1 MMMLGW
7 GFGRFLLAQPPGL
20 QGRRVVEGLLVR
32 GGAGSLLLFLVVRG
46 IDAYGNMGLHRV
58 DGSWIR
64 WLHVSKYPPALSF
77 VTLELGLM
85 ALFLAGFMK
94 LERLRPGPAWD
105 WNPMLVLGQT
115 ALFFYV
121 LHFILLGASAQ
132 IIAGGM
138 RMHGLPE
145 TYLVAGIVV
154 VVLYPVC
161 GAYRAYKRAHPRG
174 FAQYI

>member
-1 MMMLGW
+1 
-7 GFGRFLLAQPPGL
+7 
-20 QGRRVVEGLLVR
+20 
-32 GGAGSLLLFLVVRG
+32 
-46 IDAYGNMGLHRV
+46 MGLHRV
-58 DGSWIR
+58 DMSWIR

-77 VTLELGLM
+77 VSLELGLM

-94 LERLRPGPAWD
+94 LEGLRSGPAWD
-105 WNPMLVLGQT
+105 WNPLLVLGQT
-115 ALFFYV
+115 ALFFYM

-132 IIAGGM
+132 ILAGGM
-138 RMHGLPE
+138 RMRGLPE
-145 TYLVAGIVV
+145 TYLMAAIVV